1 MKKFLCVCNGGNCRS
16 AALAEVL
23 KGCFGKEA
31 IAVGTYWFPRES
43 IEVFADWSDVILVVE
58 PREAILPEP
67 DLTRWRSSVI
77 WDSRFDF
84 KRKIIPMGPDIWG
97 HKDWDAIKIVAKKL
111 LEEHFHLG

>member
-43 IEVFADWSDVILVVE
+43 IEVFADWSDVILDRCGARD
-58 PREAILPEP
+58 PLG
-67 DLTRWRSSVI
+67 LTSHAQWALS
-77 WDSRFDF
+77 
-84 KRKIIPMGPDIWG
+84 
-97 HKDWDAIKIVAKKL
+97 
-111 LEEHFHLG
+111 